1 MLFGPCVQDPA
12 APFSASAGALC
23 AGGAGFVSA
32 VIATLAASAKTA
44 PAQDARRAVPQVD
57 KLAVRMVTDNIV
69 IQFMPTEKRDG
80 LTIERKSGNTS
91 PDKPPRTILNGEW
104 GLAMHA
110 QSFVGARGAQRADRF
125 RLHAG
130 SAASTTCRSSRSIR
144 RPSTRMVLSHG
155 HYDHFGGMV
164 GFLNAT
170 KGKLKSKMPFYVGG
184 EDCFCLRRN
193 PGGNFGALDRKAIL
207 DADLTLMMAA
217 EPAIVADHAFTTGRI
232 GQTSFE
238 TPLRATDE
246 IVGIFDGFGC
256 FPEKMPAEKNVG
268 KYIPDDFEH
277 ELATVYLVKGKGLV
291 VLTSCSHRGVINT
304 VRQAM
309 AASGIDKV
317 HAVIGGFHVVPP
329 LGDDYINKTIEEF
342 RQIDPDYLMVG
353 HCTGDR
359 FYDLARAALGDKV
372 IHSAVGTRFVF
383 GANYE
388 KAIAR
393 AFDGPRHIQSKP
405 GSLEA
410 RATATEAAAATAET
424 RRAATATA
432 AARTASAAAPGT
444 TRGFIGSRPSRC
456 IFLRASLRARRIASA
471 FSRAFFS
478 EGFS

>member
-1 MLFGPCVQDPA
+1 MLFGPCVEGSV
-12 APFSASAGALC
+12 APFLSASALC
-23 AGGAGFVSA
+23 SGGAGFVSA

-44 PAQDARRAVPQVD
+44 PAKSLGKAVPQVD
-57 KLAVRMVTDNIV
+57 RLAVRMVTDNIV
-69 IQFMPTEKRDG
+69 IQFIPTEKRDG

-110 QSFVGARGAQRADRF
+110 QSFVGADERNVLIDFGYTPEV
-125 RLHAG
+125 LINNL
-130 SAASTTCRSSRSIR
+130 SILKID
-144 RPSTRMVLSHG
+144 PSTFDAMVLSHG

-170 KGKLKSKMPFYVGG
+170 KGKLKGKMPFYVGG
-184 EDCFCLRRN
+184 EDTFCLRRN

-277 ELATVYLVKGKGLV
+277 ELATVYLIKDKGLV

-309 AASGIDKV
+309 EASGIDKV

-372 IHSAVGTRFVF
+372 IHSAVGTRFLF
-383 GANYE
+383 GAN
-388 KAIAR
+388 
-393 AFDGPRHIQSKP
+393 
-405 GSLEA
+405 
-410 RATATEAAAATAET
+410 
-424 RRAATATA
+424 
-432 AARTASAAAPGT
+432 
-444 TRGFIGSRPSRC
+444 
-456 IFLRASLRARRIASA
+456 
-471 FSRAFFS
+471 
-478 EGFS
+478 